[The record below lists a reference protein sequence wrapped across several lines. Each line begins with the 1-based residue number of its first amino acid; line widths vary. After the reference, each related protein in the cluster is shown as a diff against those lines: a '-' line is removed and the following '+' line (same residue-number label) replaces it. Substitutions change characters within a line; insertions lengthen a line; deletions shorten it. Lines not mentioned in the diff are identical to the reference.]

1 MIFEDVNGNIQK
13 ILLPGAKQGF
23 LVVTIFTLC
32 RMCLI
37 LGYLCI
43 WSFFKKYNKN
53 PYRTNSRIIPVRK
66 HHEKRI
72 IRTGC
77 NHTGTSVSIIEWT
90 GSHLMTSAIHIKN
103 LTRRF
108 NGLVAVDNISFD
120 IEHGE
125 IFGLLGPNGAGKTT
139 TLAMLSTMLK
149 PTSGSATVNGID
161 IERDEDGVRKSI
173 GIVFQDQSLDE
184 ELTAYE
190 NMDFHGR
197 LYRIPADI
205 RKQRITG
212 LLRLVE
218 LEDRQHDIVK
228 TFSGG
233 MRRRLEI
240 ARGLLHHPSVLF
252 LDEPTLGL
260 DPQTRN
266 HLWQYIA
273 TLAREKGITIILT
286 THYMEEADR
295 LCNRIAIIDHGRII
309 ALDTPKN
316 LKDGIGGDV
325 VTIRSVDPAGI
336 VAVLTEPWITRVE
349 QHNDEVIVSLQN
361 AEQHISTIVTL
372 LNAKQVPIGSI
383 AIHKPTLED
392 VFLSF
397 TGKTIREEEADH
409 KTNMRMYQRMVRH

>member
-1 MIFEDVNGNIQK
+1 M
-13 ILLPGAKQGF
+13 
-23 LVVTIFTLC
+23 TI
-32 RMCLI
+32 
-37 LGYLCI
+37 
-43 WSFFKKYNKN
+43 
-53 PYRTNSRIIPVRK
+53 
-66 HHEKRI
+66 
-72 IRTGC
+72 
-77 NHTGTSVSIIEWT
+77 
-90 GSHLMTSAIHIKN
+90 AIHVQN

-108 NGLVAVDNISFD
+108 DNLVAVDNISFE
-120 IEHGE
+120 ILQGE

-139 TLAMLSTMLK
+139 TLSMLSTMLK

-161 IERDEDGVRKSI
+161 IEKDEDGVRRSI

-184 ELTAYE
+184 ELTAWE

-205 RKQRITG
+205 RHQRIDE

-218 LEDRQHDIVK
+218 LDLRKNDIVK

-266 HLWQYIA
+266 HLWEYIA

-295 LCNRIAIIDHGRII
+295 LCNRVAIIDHGKII
-309 ALDTPKN
+309 AMDTPAK

-325 VTIRSVDPAGI
+325 VTIGSPDPDKVVSVLSASQAGK
-336 VAVLTEPWITRVE
+336 VERHEDRVT
-349 QHNDEVIVSLQN
+349 VSLQN
-361 AEQHISTIVTL
+361 AEHQISGIVL
-372 LNAKQVPIGSI
+372 LLAENKIPIESI
-383 AIHKPTLED
+383 AIHRPTLED

-397 TGKTIREEEADH
+397 TGKSIREQEADT
-409 KTNMRMYQRMVRH
+409 KEKMRMYQRMARH

>member
-1 MIFEDVNGNIQK
+1 MAV
-13 ILLPGAKQGF
+13 
-23 LVVTIFTLC
+23 
-32 RMCLI
+32 
-37 LGYLCI
+37 
-43 WSFFKKYNKN
+43 
-53 PYRTNSRIIPVRK
+53 
-66 HHEKRI
+66 
-72 IRTGC
+72 
-77 NHTGTSVSIIEWT
+77 
-90 GSHLMTSAIHIKN
+90 AIHIEN

-108 NGLVAVDNISFD
+108 NDLVAVDNISFD
-120 IEHGE
+120 IEQGE

-139 TLAMLSTMLK
+139 TLSMLSTMLK

-161 IERDEDGVRKSI
+161 IEHDEDGVRKSI

-184 ELTAYE
+184 ELTAWE

-197 LYRIPADI
+197 LYRIPADDTQTEDH
-205 RKQRITG
+205 RTPH
-212 LLRLVE
+212 LVE
-218 LEDRQHDIVK
+218 LEDRKDDIVK

-233 MRRRLEI
+233 MSRRLEI

-273 TLAREKGITIILT
+273 TLHKEKGITIILT

-295 LCNRIAIIDHGRII
+295 LCNRIAIIDHGKII
-309 ALDTPKN
+309 ALDTPAN

-325 VTIRSVDPAGI
+325 VTIKSSDPAAI
-336 VAVLTEPWITRVE
+336 VAALKEPWITRMD
-349 QHNDEVIVSLQN
+349 QHDDEVIISLKN

-372 LNAKQVPIGSI
+372 LNTQQIPISSI
-383 AIHKPTLED
+383 SIHKPTLED

-409 KTNMRMYQRMVRH
+409 KTQHADDQKMGRH

>member
-1 MIFEDVNGNIQK
+1 M
-13 ILLPGAKQGF
+13 
-23 LVVTIFTLC
+23 
-32 RMCLI
+32 
-37 LGYLCI
+37 
-43 WSFFKKYNKN
+43 S
-53 PYRTNSRIIPVRK
+53 
-66 HHEKRI
+66 
-72 IRTGC
+72 
-77 NHTGTSVSIIEWT
+77 
-90 GSHLMTSAIHIKN
+90 MTVAIHIQN

-108 NGLVAVDNISFD
+108 NDLVAVNSISFD
-120 IEHGE
+120 IEQGE

-149 PTSGSATVNGID
+149 PTSGSATINGID

-197 LYRIPADI
+197 LYRIPSDI
-205 RKQRITG
+205 RNKRIVE
-212 LLRLVE
+212 LLKLVE
-218 LEDRQHDIVK
+218 LEDRKDDIVK

-295 LCNRIAIIDHGRII
+295 LCNRVAIIDHGKII
-309 ALDTPKN
+309 ALDTPEN

-325 VTIRSVDPAGI
+325 VTIRSPDPA
-336 VAVLTEPWITRVE
+336 ATALALTGPWISRIE
-349 QHNDEVIVSLQN
+349 QHNGDVIVSLQN
-361 AEQHISTIVTL
+361 AEQHVSTMVTL
-372 LNAKQVPIGSI
+372 LNGKGVPIDSI
-383 AIHKPTLED
+383 SIHKPTLED

-409 KTNMRMYQRMVRH
+409 KSNMRMYQRMVRH

>member
-1 MIFEDVNGNIQK
+1 MHILYATMRSVLTVQASKLPEEHPIQGK
-13 ILLPGAKQGF
+13 
-23 LVVTIFTLC
+23 
-32 RMCLI
+32 
-37 LGYLCI
+37 
-43 WSFFKKYNKN
+43 
-53 PYRTNSRIIPVRK
+53 
-66 HHEKRI
+66 
-72 IRTGC
+72 
-77 NHTGTSVSIIEWT
+77 
-90 GSHLMTSAIHIKN
+90 GSHYMAVAIQIRN

-108 NGLVAVDNISFD
+108 NDLVAVDNISFD
-120 IEHGE
+120 INHGE

-139 TLAMLSTMLK
+139 TLSMLSTMLK
-149 PTSGSATVNGID
+149 PTSGSATINGID
-161 IERDEDGVRKSI
+161 IEQDEDGVRKSI

-184 ELTAYE
+184 ELTAWE

-205 RKQRITG
+205 RKQRITE
-212 LLRLVE
+212 LLNLVE
-218 LEDRQHDIVK
+218 LEDRKNDIVK

-273 TLAREKGITIILT
+273 TLAKEKGITIILT
-286 THYMEEADR
+286 THYMDEADR
-295 LCNRIAIIDHGRII
+295 LCNRIAIIDHGKII

-325 VTIRSVDPAGI
+325 VTIKSPDPAAI
-336 VAVLTEPWITRVE
+336 VAVLTEPWITRME
-349 QHNDEVIVSLQN
+349 KHKDEVNISLQN
-361 AEQHISTIVTL
+361 AEQHISAIVTL
-372 LNAKQVPIGSI
+372 LNTHQVSIESI

-409 KTNMRMYQRMVRH
+409 KTNMRMYQRRVRH